1 MPIVLVDF
9 NETSRQAFKRG
20 VAKGMAAPLM
30 LFASNQAHVDTLHAV
45 KIPQVSPVRVPGAL
59 TALTDMERLGM
70 DFNAALGKHE
80 KEIGESTARGS
91 KAG

>member
-1 MPIVLVDF
+1 MPVVLVDF

-30 LFASNQAHVDTLHAV
+30 LFASNQAHVDTQHAV

-80 KEIGESTARGS
+80 EEIGESTTRGA